1 MLDNTPNVARFV
13 NRLGRAAAAV
23 TMSLAV
29 FASASTAATV
39 KNGSSCKKNAIGQ
52 TTVVSGKVFVCT
64 KVGKKTVYKAVA
76 TTSSSAAVQSNAAK
90 STGPEG
96 VWKTTTGSVAGYRVL
111 ELFAGKPAKNP
122 AVGRTDAVTGSLT
135 IVQNGGALVAKD
147 VHVDV
152 DMTKL
157 VSDQSRRDDVVR
169 GRGLETTKFPTASFT
184 ATEIA
189 LPADAA
195 SGSPINVTAKGKLTL
210 HGVTKDVE
218 VPVAAQ
224 VFNGNIEIA
233 ANISVA
239 MAEYGI
245 DPPSL
250 AGFVTVDD
258 TGVIE
263 FKLLLSRS

>member
-1 MLDNTPNVARFV
+1 MLDNTPNVARIV

-76 TTSSSAAVQSNAAK
+76 TTSSSAAVQSNAPK

-111 ELFAGKPAKNP
+111 ELF
-122 AVGRTDAVTGSLT
+122 GRTDAVTGSLT
-135 IVQNGGALVAKD
+135 IVQNSGALIAKD
-147 VHVDV
+147 VRVDV